1 MYINPPSVFDE
12 HFLYWKYIHK
22 NAYSLQMEDL
32 IAHYKTESG
41 SLPCK
46 LFYAATKEKETQFCS
61 TKESRPSDIF
71 NKCDSKLRSKFRAKR
86 RKENV
91 NIEDILI
98 VNRES

>member
-1 MYINPPSVFDE
+1 MRGKENKFTLDNDTSFD
-12 HFLYWKYIHK
+12 
-22 NAYSLQMEDL
+22 NMEDL

-46 LFYAATKEKETQFCS
+46 LFYAATKETQFCS

>member
-1 MYINPPSVFDE
+1 
-12 HFLYWKYIHK
+12 
-22 NAYSLQMEDL
+22 MEDL

-71 NKCDSKLRSKFRAKR
+71 NKCDSKLKSKFRAKR